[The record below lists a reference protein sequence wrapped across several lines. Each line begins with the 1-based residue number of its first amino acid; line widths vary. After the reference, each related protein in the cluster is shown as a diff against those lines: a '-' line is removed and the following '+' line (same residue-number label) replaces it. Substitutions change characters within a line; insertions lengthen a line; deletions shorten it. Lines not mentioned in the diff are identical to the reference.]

1 MKVFD
6 RSKIKSVNSTSFVE
20 VKVIGNIHYVTL
32 NIEVTLKDGT
42 HKSLIRISTW
52 KKQSRT
58 VRMQSIDESIK
69 LETVDYEE

>member
-1 MKVFD
+1 MNKTFD
-6 RSKIKSVNSTSFVE
+6 ESLIAK

-52 KKQSRT
+52 KNQSRT
-58 VRMQSIDESIK
+58 VRMQSIDESIE